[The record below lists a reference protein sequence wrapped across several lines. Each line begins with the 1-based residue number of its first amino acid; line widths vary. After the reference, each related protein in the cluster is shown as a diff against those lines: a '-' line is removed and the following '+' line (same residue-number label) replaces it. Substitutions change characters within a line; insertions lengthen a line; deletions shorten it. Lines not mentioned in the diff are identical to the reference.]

1 MLVVVVVVVVVEAV
15 VVVVAA
21 AGFLLLQYFC
31 NIKHFHSSSRPT
43 SAKPKIHK
51 TILSERKSEM

>member
-1 MLVVVVVVVVVEAV
+1 MLVVVVVVEAV
-15 VVVVAA
+15 VAVVVAAA

-51 TILSERKSEM
+51 TILSERKSEV